1 MRWAR
6 ELQTTKRLTACFKNY
21 FSSLRGKSD
30 EHKAFVF
37 SVLYKT
43 PLQLHPLLAQNFDA
57 YCYVKKQV
65 SLEFLNT
72 KSRKRLTKRHLHI
85 YATPI
90 HSTHISTP
98 LFIIFTT
105 FILQNRVFKPFHPF
119 LANFLRASRRYKNE

>member
-1 MRWAR
+1 MRCAR

-21 FSSLRGKSD
+21 VSSLRGKSD
-30 EHKAFVF
+30 EHKVFSF

-43 PLQLHPLLAQNFDA
+43 PLQLQPLLAQNFDVH
-57 YCYVKKQV
+57 CYVKKQV

-72 KSRKRLTKRHLHI
+72 KSHKRLTKRHLHR
-85 YATPI
+85 YAPRI

-98 LFIIFTT
+98 LFVVFTT

-119 LANFLRASRRYKNE
+119 LANFLRTCKRYKNA